1 MPADQSLKPII
12 STIPQKPGVYHF
24 YDSDGEVIYVGKAKN
39 LKRRVS
45 SYFTKTHKRLKT
57 KNLVSKI
64 TDISC
69 IIVETEIDAL
79 LLENNLIKKHQ
90 PRYNILLKDDKSYPW
105 ICIKKEEYPRVFQ
118 TRNVVKDG
126 SEYFGP
132 YMSGYVVNVLLDYF
146 SELFYDNGF
155 TPDSYLNRR
164 VSSSSKENYQKTI
177 DEIRKILKGD
187 IKTIIGSLK
196 NRMLFF
202 SEKLDFE
209 NAQKTKEKI
218 ALLNNYQSK
227 SAIVSSKINNVDVFS
242 ICSEKNFAFVNYL
255 KITSGAVV
263 LSHSVEIKKRLSED
277 DESILQFVIT
287 DLRRR
292 FNSVSKTIFCSHS
305 INCIWPETK
314 LIVPKIG
321 DKKKLI
327 ELSLRNAKY
336 MQFEKKKQNLM
347 AKEKKEKTSSLF
359 RLKEDLKLK
368 LIPSHIECFDN
379 SNFQGSFPSSACVV
393 FKNGKPSK
401 KDYRHFNVR
410 SVTSPDDFAS
420 MREVVFRRY
429 SRMLNENKSLP
440 NLIIIDG
447 GKGQLSSAVSSLKE
461 LGIYDDVT
469 IIGIAKRLEEIYF
482 SGESTPI
489 YIDKKS
495 ESLKLIQ
502 KLRDE
507 AHRFSLRQYRNRR
520 DNQFI
525 DSELINID
533 GIGEKTAVS
542 LMKKFKSVKNIKS
555 KSLYDLKIAI
565 GDKKGTII
573 YNYYNK

>member
-64 TDISC
+64 TNIRC

-105 ICIKKEEYPRVFQ
+105 ICIKKEEFPRVFQ

-155 TPDSYLNRR
+155 TPDSYLNRK
-164 VSSSSKENYQKTI
+164 VSRSSKDNYQKTI

-196 NRMLFF
+196 NRMLGF

-218 ALLNNYQSK
+218 SLLNNYQSK

-292 FNSVSKTIFCSHS
+292 FNSVSKTIFCSHR

-314 LIVPKIG
+314 LIVPLIG

-336 MQFEKKKQNLM
+336 MQFEKKKLNLM

-379 SNFQGSFPSSACVV
+379 SNLQGTNPVAACVV

-401 KDYRHFNVR
+401 KEYRLFNIKTV
-410 SVTSPDDFAS
+410 VGPDDYKS
-420 MREVVFRRY
+420 MEEVVFRRY
-429 SRMLNENKSLP
+429 KRLINEKKNLP
-440 NLIIIDG
+440 QLIVIDG
-447 GKGQLSSAVSSLKE
+447 GKGQLSSAVKSLKQ
-461 LGIYDDVT
+461 LNIDGQIA

-482 SGESTPI
+482 PNDSTPL
-489 YIDKKS
+489 YLDKKS
-495 ESLKLIQ
+495 SSLKLIQ
-502 KLRDE
+502 QLRNE
-507 AHRFSLRQYRNRR
+507 AHRFGINHHRRKRVSEKIKTSL
-520 DNQFI
+520 DNI
-525 DSELINID
+525 S
-533 GIGEKTAVS
+533 GIGPKTS
-542 LMKKFKSVKNIKS
+542 TLLLKKFGSVKNLMKADYKTVQSLIGKS
-555 KSLYDLKIAI
+555 KAKKIF
-565 GDKKGTII
+565 GDT
-573 YNYYNK
+573 

>member
-64 TDISC
+64 TNISC

-105 ICIKKEEYPRVFQ
+105 ICIKKEEFPRVFQ

-155 TPDSYLNRR
+155 TPDSYLNRS
-164 VSSSSKENYQKTI
+164 VSNSSKDNYQKTI
-177 DEIRKILKGD
+177 DKIRAILKGD
-187 IKTIIGSLK
+187 IKNIIISLK
-196 NRMLFF
+196 NRMILF

-255 KITSGAVV
+255 KITSGSVV
-263 LSHSVEIKKRLSED
+263 LSHSVEIKKKLSED

-292 FNSVSKTIFCSHS
+292 FNSVSKTIFCSHN

-336 MQFEKKKQNLM
+336 MQFEKKKQKLM
-347 AKEKKEKTSSLF
+347 SKEKKEKTTSVF
-359 RLKEDLKLK
+359 RLKEDLRLK
-368 LIPSHIECFDN
+368 QIPIHIECFDN
-379 SNFQGSFPSSACVV
+379 SNLQGTNPVAACVV

-401 KDYRHFNVR
+401 KEYRLFNIKTV
-410 SVTSPDDFAS
+410 VGPDDYKS
-420 MREVVFRRY
+420 MEEVVLRRY
-429 SRMLNENKSLP
+429 RRLINEKKKLP
-440 NLIIIDG
+440 QLIVIDG
-447 GKGQLSSAVSSLKE
+447 GKGQLSSAVKSLKK
-461 LGIYDDVT
+461 LNIDGQIA

-482 SGESTPI
+482 PNDSTPL
-489 YIDKKS
+489 YLDKKS
-495 ESLKLIQ
+495 SSLKLIQ
-502 KLRDE
+502 QLRNE
-507 AHRFSLRQYRNRR
+507 AHRFGINHHRRKRVSEKIKTSL
-520 DNQFI
+520 DNI
-525 DSELINID
+525 S
-533 GIGEKTAVS
+533 GIGPKTS
-542 LMKKFKSVKNIKS
+542 TLLLKRFGSVKNLMKADYKTVQELIGKS
-555 KSLYDLKIAI
+555 KAKKIFGKI
-565 GDKKGTII
+565 
-573 YNYYNK
+573 

>member
-64 TDISC
+64 TNISC

-105 ICIKKEEYPRVFQ
+105 ICIKKEEFPRVFQ

-164 VSSSSKENYQKTI
+164 VSNSSKDNYQKTI
-177 DEIRKILKGD
+177 DKIRAILKGD
-187 IKTIIGSLK
+187 IKNIIVSLK
-196 NRMLFF
+196 NRMILF

-255 KITSGAVV
+255 KITSGSVV
-263 LSHSVEIKKRLSED
+263 LSHSVEIKKKLSED

-292 FNSVSKTIFCSHS
+292 FNSVSKTIFCSYN

-327 ELSLRNAKY
+327 ELSFRNAKY
-336 MQFEKKKQNLM
+336 MQFEKKKQKLM
-347 AKEKKEKTSSLF
+347 SKEKKEKTTSVF
-359 RLKEDLKLK
+359 RLKEDLRLK
-368 LIPSHIECFDN
+368 QIPIHIECFDN
-379 SNFQGSFPSSACVV
+379 SNLQGTNPVAACVV

-401 KDYRHFNVR
+401 KEYRLFNIKTV
-410 SVTSPDDFAS
+410 VGPDDYKS
-420 MREVVFRRY
+420 MEEVVLRRY
-429 SRMLNENKSLP
+429 KRLINEKRKLP
-440 NLIIIDG
+440 QLIVIDG
-447 GKGQLSSAVSSLKE
+447 GKGQLSSAVKSLKK
-461 LGIYDDVT
+461 LNIDGQIA

-482 SGESTPI
+482 PNDSTPL
-489 YIDKKS
+489 YLDKKS
-495 ESLKLIQ
+495 SSLKLIQ
-502 KLRDE
+502 QLRNE
-507 AHRFSLRQYRNRR
+507 AHRFGINHHRRKRVSEKIKTSL
-520 DNQFI
+520 DNI
-525 DSELINID
+525 S
-533 GIGEKTAVS
+533 GIGPKTS
-542 LMKKFKSVKNIKS
+542 TLLLKRFGSVKNLMKADYKTVQELIGKS
-555 KSLYDLKIAI
+555 KAKKIFGKI
-565 GDKKGTII
+565 
-573 YNYYNK
+573 

>member
-105 ICIKKEEYPRVFQ
+105 ICIKKEEFPRVFQ

-164 VSSSSKENYQKTI
+164 VSSSSKDNYQKTI

-196 NRMLFF
+196 NRMFFF

-379 SNFQGSFPSSACVV
+379 SNLQGTNPVAACVV

-401 KDYRHFNVR
+401 NEYRLFNIKTVLG
-410 SVTSPDDFAS
+410 PDDYKS
-420 MREVVFRRY
+420 MEEVVFRRY
-429 SRMLNENKSLP
+429 KRLINEKKPLP
-440 NLIIIDG
+440 QLIVIDG
-447 GKGQLSSAVSSLKE
+447 GKGQLSSAVKSLKQ
-461 LGIYDDVT
+461 LNIDGQIA

-482 SGESTPI
+482 PNDSTPL
-489 YIDKKS
+489 YLDKKS
-495 ESLKLIQ
+495 SSLKLIQ
-502 KLRDE
+502 QLRNE
-507 AHRFSLRQYRNRR
+507 AHRFGINHHRRKRVSENIKTSL
-520 DNQFI
+520 DNI
-525 DSELINID
+525 S
-533 GIGEKTAVS
+533 GIGPKTS
-542 LMKKFKSVKNIKS
+542 TLLLKKFGSVKNLMNADYKIVQSLIGES
-555 KSLYDLKIAI
+555 KAKKIF
-565 GDKKGTII
+565 GNT
-573 YNYYNK
+573 

>member
-12 STIPQKPGVYHF
+12 STIPQKPGVYLF

-64 TDISC
+64 TNISC

-105 ICIKKEEYPRVFQ
+105 ICIKKEEFPRVFQ

-164 VSSSSKENYQKTI
+164 VSNSSKDNYQKTI
-177 DEIRKILKGD
+177 NKIRSILKGD
-187 IKTIIGSLK
+187 IKNIIISLK
-196 NRMLFF
+196 NRMILF

-255 KITSGAVV
+255 KITSGSVV
-263 LSHSVEIKKRLSED
+263 LSHSVEIKKKLSED

-292 FNSVSKTIFCSHS
+292 FNSVSKTIFCSHN

-336 MQFEKKKQNLM
+336 MQFEKKKQKLM
-347 AKEKKEKTSSLF
+347 SKEKKEKTTSVF
-359 RLKEDLKLK
+359 KLKEDLRLK
-368 LIPSHIECFDN
+368 QIPIHIECFDN
-379 SNFQGSFPSSACVV
+379 SNLQGTNPVAACVV

-401 KDYRHFNVR
+401 KEYRLFNIKTV
-410 SVTSPDDFAS
+410 VGPDDYKS
-420 MREVVFRRY
+420 MEEVVLRRY
-429 SRMLNENKSLP
+429 KRLINEKRKLP
-440 NLIIIDG
+440 QLIVIDG
-447 GKGQLSSAVSSLKE
+447 GKGQLSSAVKSLKK
-461 LGIYDDVT
+461 LNIDGQIA

-482 SGESTPI
+482 PNDSTPL
-489 YIDKKS
+489 YLDKKS
-495 ESLKLIQ
+495 SSLKLIQ
-502 KLRDE
+502 QLRNE
-507 AHRFSLRQYRNRR
+507 AHRFGINHHRRKRVSEKIKTSL
-520 DNQFI
+520 DNI
-525 DSELINID
+525 S
-533 GIGEKTAVS
+533 GIGPKTS
-542 LMKKFKSVKNIKS
+542 TLLLKRFGSVKNLMKADYKTVQELIGKS
-555 KSLYDLKIAI
+555 KAKKIFR
-565 GDKKGTII
+565 KT
-573 YNYYNK
+573 

>member
-64 TDISC
+64 TNISC

-105 ICIKKEEYPRVFQ
+105 ICIKKEEFPRVFQ

-164 VSSSSKENYQKTI
+164 VSNSSKNNYLKTI
-177 DEIRKILKGD
+177 DKIRTILKGD
-187 IKTIIGSLK
+187 IKNIIISLK
-196 NRMLFF
+196 NRMILF

-255 KITSGAVV
+255 KITSGSVV
-263 LSHSVEIKKRLSED
+263 LSHSVEIKKKLSED

-379 SNFQGSFPSSACVV
+379 SNLQGTNPVAACVV

-401 KDYRHFNVR
+401 KEYRLFNIKTV
-410 SVTSPDDFAS
+410 VGPDDYKS
-420 MREVVFRRY
+420 MEEVVFRRY
-429 SRMLNENKSLP
+429 KRLINEKKTLP
-440 NLIIIDG
+440 QLIVIDG
-447 GKGQLSSAVSSLKE
+447 GKGQLSSAVKSLKQ
-461 LGIYDDVT
+461 LNIDGQIA

-482 SGESTPI
+482 PNDSTPL
-489 YIDKKS
+489 YLDKKS
-495 ESLKLIQ
+495 SSLKLIQ
-502 KLRDE
+502 QLRNE
-507 AHRFSLRQYRNRR
+507 AHRFGINHHRRKRMSENIKTSL
-520 DNQFI
+520 DNI
-525 DSELINID
+525 S
-533 GIGEKTAVS
+533 GIGPKTS
-542 LMKKFKSVKNIKS
+542 TLLLKKFGSVKNLMNADYKIVQSLIGES
-555 KSLYDLKIAI
+555 KAKKIF
-565 GDKKGTII
+565 GNT
-573 YNYYNK
+573 

>member
-64 TDISC
+64 TNISC

-105 ICIKKEEYPRVFQ
+105 ICIKKEEFPRVFQ

-164 VSSSSKENYQKTI
+164 VSNSSKDNYQKTI
-177 DEIRKILKGD
+177 DKIRAILKGD
-187 IKTIIGSLK
+187 IKNIIISLK
-196 NRMLFF
+196 NRMILF

-255 KITSGAVV
+255 KITSGSVV
-263 LSHSVEIKKRLSED
+263 LSHSVEIKKKLSED

-292 FNSVSKTIFCSHS
+292 FNSVSKTIFCSHN

-336 MQFEKKKQNLM
+336 MQFEKKKQKLM
-347 AKEKKEKTSSLF
+347 SKEKKEKTTSVF
-359 RLKEDLKLK
+359 RLKEDLRLK
-368 LIPSHIECFDN
+368 QIPIHIECFDN
-379 SNFQGSFPSSACVV
+379 SNLQGTNPVAACVV

-401 KDYRHFNVR
+401 KEYRLFNIKTV
-410 SVTSPDDFAS
+410 VGPDDYKS
-420 MREVVFRRY
+420 MEEVVLRRY
-429 SRMLNENKSLP
+429 RRLINEKKKLP
-440 NLIIIDG
+440 QLIVIDG
-447 GKGQLSSAVSSLKE
+447 GKGQLSSAVKSLKK
-461 LGIYDDVT
+461 LNIDGQIA

-482 SGESTPI
+482 PNDSTPL
-489 YIDKKS
+489 YLDKKS
-495 ESLKLIQ
+495 SSLKLIQ
-502 KLRDE
+502 QLRNE
-507 AHRFSLRQYRNRR
+507 AHRFGINHHRRKRVSEKIKTSL
-520 DNQFI
+520 DNI
-525 DSELINID
+525 S
-533 GIGEKTAVS
+533 GIGPKTS
-542 LMKKFKSVKNIKS
+542 TLLLKRFGSVKNLMKADYKTVQELIGKS
-555 KSLYDLKIAI
+555 KAKKIFGKI
-565 GDKKGTII
+565 
-573 YNYYNK
+573 

>member
-24 YDSDGEVIYVGKAKN
+24 YDFDGEVIYVGKAKN

-45 SYFTKTHKRLKT
+45 SYFTKTHKSLKT

-105 ICIKKEEYPRVFQ
+105 ICIKKEEFPRVFQ

-164 VSSSSKENYQKTI
+164 VSRSSKDNYQKTI

-379 SNFQGSFPSSACVV
+379 SNLQGTNPVAACVV

-401 KDYRHFNVR
+401 KEYRLFNIKTV
-410 SVTSPDDFAS
+410 VGPDDYKS
-420 MREVVFRRY
+420 MEEVVFRRY
-429 SRMLNENKSLP
+429 KRLINEKKPLP
-440 NLIIIDG
+440 QLIVIDG
-447 GKGQLSSAVSSLKE
+447 GKGQLSSAVKSLKQ
-461 LGIYDDVT
+461 LNIDGQIA

-482 SGESTPI
+482 PNDSTPL
-489 YIDKKS
+489 YLDKKS
-495 ESLKLIQ
+495 SSLKLIQ
-502 KLRDE
+502 QLRNE
-507 AHRFSLRQYRNRR
+507 AHRFGINHHRRKRMSENIKTSL
-520 DNQFI
+520 DNI
-525 DSELINID
+525 S
-533 GIGEKTAVS
+533 GIGPKTS
-542 LMKKFKSVKNIKS
+542 TLLLKKFGSVKNLMNADYKIVQSLIGES
-555 KSLYDLKIAI
+555 KAKKIF
-565 GDKKGTII
+565 GNT
-573 YNYYNK
+573 

>member
-64 TDISC
+64 TNISC

-105 ICIKKEEYPRVFQ
+105 ICIKKEEFPRVFQ

-164 VSSSSKENYQKTI
+164 VSNSSKDNYQKTI
-177 DEIRKILKGD
+177 DKIRSILKGD
-187 IKTIIGSLK
+187 IKNIIISLK
-196 NRMLFF
+196 NRMILF

-255 KITSGAVV
+255 KITSGSVV
-263 LSHSVEIKKRLSED
+263 LSHSVEIKKKLSED

-292 FNSVSKTIFCSHS
+292 FNSVSKTIFCSHN

-327 ELSLRNAKY
+327 DLTLRNAKY
-336 MQFEKKKQNLM
+336 MQFEKKKQKLM
-347 AKEKKEKTSSLF
+347 SKEKKEKTTSVF
-359 RLKEDLKLK
+359 RLKEDLRLK
-368 LIPSHIECFDN
+368 QIPIHIECFDN
-379 SNFQGSFPSSACVV
+379 SNLQGTNPVAACVV

-401 KDYRHFNVR
+401 KEYRLFNIKTV
-410 SVTSPDDFAS
+410 VGPDDYKS
-420 MREVVFRRY
+420 MEEVVLRRY
-429 SRMLNENKSLP
+429 KRLINEKRKLP
-440 NLIIIDG
+440 QLIVIDG
-447 GKGQLSSAVSSLKE
+447 GKGQLSSAVKSLKK
-461 LGIYDDVT
+461 LNIDGQIA

-482 SGESTPI
+482 PNDSTPL
-489 YIDKKS
+489 YLDKKS
-495 ESLKLIQ
+495 SSLKLIQ
-502 KLRDE
+502 QLRNE
-507 AHRFSLRQYRNRR
+507 AHRFGINHHRRKRVSEKIKTSL
-520 DNQFI
+520 DNI
-525 DSELINID
+525 S
-533 GIGEKTAVS
+533 GIGPKTS
-542 LMKKFKSVKNIKS
+542 TLLLKRFGSVKNLMKADYETVQELIGKS
-555 KSLYDLKIAI
+555 KAKKIFGKI
-565 GDKKGTII
+565 
-573 YNYYNK
+573 

>member
-105 ICIKKEEYPRVFQ
+105 ICIKKEEFPRVFQ

-164 VSSSSKENYQKTI
+164 VSSSSKDNYQKTI

-379 SNFQGSFPSSACVV
+379 SNLQGTNPVAACVV

-401 KDYRHFNVR
+401 KEYRLFNIKTV
-410 SVTSPDDFAS
+410 VGPDDYKS
-420 MREVVFRRY
+420 MEEVVFRRY
-429 SRMLNENKSLP
+429 KRLINEKSPLP
-440 NLIIIDG
+440 QLIVIDG
-447 GKGQLSSAVSSLKE
+447 GKGQLSSAVKSLKQ
-461 LGIYDDVT
+461 LNIDGQIA

-482 SGESTPI
+482 PNDSTPL
-489 YIDKKS
+489 YLDKKS
-495 ESLKLIQ
+495 SSLKLIQ
-502 KLRDE
+502 QLRNE
-507 AHRFSLRQYRNRR
+507 AHRFGINHHRRKRMSENIKTSL
-520 DNQFI
+520 DNI
-525 DSELINID
+525 S
-533 GIGEKTAVS
+533 GIGPKTS
-542 LMKKFKSVKNIKS
+542 TLLLKKFGSVKNLMNADYKIV
-555 KSLYDLKIAI
+555 KSLIGESKAKKIF
-565 GDKKGTII
+565 GNT
-573 YNYYNK
+573 

>member
-105 ICIKKEEYPRVFQ
+105 ICIKKEEFPRVFQ

-164 VSSSSKENYQKTI
+164 VSSSSKDNYQKTI

-379 SNFQGSFPSSACVV
+379 SNLQGTNPVAACVV

-401 KDYRHFNVR
+401 KEYRLFNIKTVLG
-410 SVTSPDDFAS
+410 PDDYKS
-420 MREVVFRRY
+420 MEEVVFRRY
-429 SRMLNENKSLP
+429 KRLINEKKTLP
-440 NLIIIDG
+440 QLIVIDG
-447 GKGQLSSAVSSLKE
+447 GKGQLSSAVKSLKQ
-461 LGIYDDVT
+461 LNIDGQIA

-482 SGESTPI
+482 PNDSTPL
-489 YIDKKS
+489 YLDKKS
-495 ESLKLIQ
+495 SSLKLIQ
-502 KLRDE
+502 QLRNE
-507 AHRFSLRQYRNRR
+507 AHRFGINHHRRKRVSENIKTSL
-520 DNQFI
+520 DNI
-525 DSELINID
+525 S
-533 GIGEKTAVS
+533 GIGPKTS
-542 LMKKFKSVKNIKS
+542 TLLLKKFGSVKNLMNADYKIV
-555 KSLYDLKIAI
+555 KSLIGESKAKKIF
-565 GDKKGTII
+565 GNT
-573 YNYYNK
+573 

>member
-24 YDSDGEVIYVGKAKN
+24 YDFDGEVIYVGKAKN

-45 SYFTKTHKRLKT
+45 SYFTKTHKSLKT

-105 ICIKKEEYPRVFQ
+105 ICIKKEEFPRVFQ

-164 VSSSSKENYQKTI
+164 VSSSSKDNYQKTI

-379 SNFQGSFPSSACVV
+379 SNLQGTNPVAACVV

-401 KDYRHFNVR
+401 KEYRLFNIKTV
-410 SVTSPDDFAS
+410 VGPDDYKS
-420 MREVVFRRY
+420 MEEVVFRRY
-429 SRMLNENKSLP
+429 KRLITEKNPLP
-440 NLIIIDG
+440 QLIVIDG
-447 GKGQLSSAVSSLKE
+447 GKGQLSSAVKSLKQ
-461 LGIYDDVT
+461 LNIDGQIA

-482 SGESTPI
+482 PNDSTPL
-489 YIDKKS
+489 YLDKKS
-495 ESLKLIQ
+495 SSLKLIQ
-502 KLRDE
+502 QLRNE
-507 AHRFSLRQYRNRR
+507 AHRFGINHHRRKRVSENIKTSL
-520 DNQFI
+520 DNI
-525 DSELINID
+525 S
-533 GIGEKTAVS
+533 GIGPKTS
-542 LMKKFKSVKNIKS
+542 TLLLKKFGSVKNLMNADYKIV
-555 KSLYDLKIAI
+555 KSLIGESKAKKIF
-565 GDKKGTII
+565 GNT
-573 YNYYNK
+573 